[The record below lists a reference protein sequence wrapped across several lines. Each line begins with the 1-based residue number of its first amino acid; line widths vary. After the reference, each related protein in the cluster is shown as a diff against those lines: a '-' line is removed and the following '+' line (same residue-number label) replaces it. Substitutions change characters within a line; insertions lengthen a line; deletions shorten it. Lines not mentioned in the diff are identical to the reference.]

1 MDGERNGPRVS
12 ARAVLVDPRGRILLV
27 RHHDGTRDFH
37 VLPGGRLELGETA
50 EEAVRR
56 EVLEETGHRVRV
68 LRLLWVREFLP
79 ERHLGHPLHSTS
91 RQQLQLV
98 FQVEQ
103 EQEQEPGPQPPLPL
117 RPDRTQT
124 ALVWHPLADLAD
136 LTLLPLGLTAE
147 LTALAAGRPTRTY
160 LGDLA

>member
-1 MDGERNGPRVS
+1 MDRERNGPRVS
-12 ARAVLVDPRGRILLV
+12 ARAVLVDPSGRILLV

-79 ERHLGHPLHSTS
+79 ERHVGHPLHTTST
-91 RQQLQLV
+91 QQLQLV

-103 EQEQEPGPQPPLPL
+103 EQGPHLPHPPLPL

-124 ALVWHPLADLAD
+124 ALVWRPLTELAD

-160 LGDLA
+160 LGDLP